1 MSSAL
6 FLGALLAAACVVVVA
21 LPFVREP
28 APASDVL
35 GEPDAAARRWLALA
49 EERDRAL
56 AALKELEADHR
67 AGVVNDVDYRAT
79 VGVLRREAATA
90 LRAIDAERSG
100 QGRPD
105 DRRT

>member
-1 MSSAL
+1 MNGPL

-21 LPFVREP
+21 LPFVRDP
-28 APASDVL
+28 TPASDVL
-35 GEPDAAARRWLALA
+35 GEPDAAARRRLELA

-56 AALKELEADHR
+56 AALRDLEADHR
-67 AGVVNDVDYRAT
+67 AGVVDDADYRAT

-90 LRAIDAERSG
+90 LRAIDTETGG

-105 DRRT
+105 DPRT